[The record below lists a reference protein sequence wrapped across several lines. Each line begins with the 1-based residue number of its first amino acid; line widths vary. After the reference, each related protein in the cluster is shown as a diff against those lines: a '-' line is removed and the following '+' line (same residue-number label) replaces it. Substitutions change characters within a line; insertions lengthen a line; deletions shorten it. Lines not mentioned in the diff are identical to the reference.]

1 LINQKVELTVSP
13 HEFFLEKI
21 KTSSE
26 LNAVTL
32 DKDTEFYLVN
42 LLCQF
47 IEPTNY
53 FHVPEGIDFFNT
65 PFALIFKKALE
76 STPDRQILLYKLLGD
91 ASLYLCGL
99 FQESFEKKKIKPDYV
114 ITLGSVSYERV
125 AYLMRSNRSDSDFNR
140 IYNSLAGSFE
150 DIVKILLTISRDTF
164 RANKLSFL
172 LNKMDV
178 QGSISR
184 ENLLLELERQGILG
198 LKKRE

>member
-1 LINQKVELTVSP
+1 MELTVSP

-26 LNAVTL
+26 LNSVTL
-32 DKDTEFYLVN
+32 DEDTEFYLVN

-65 PFALIFKKALE
+65 PFALIFKRALE

-91 ASLYLCGL
+91 ASLYFCGL
-99 FQESFEKKKIKPDYV
+99 FQESFEKKKITSDYV

-125 AYLMRSNRSDSDFNR
+125 ASLMRSSRSDSDFNR
-140 IYNSLAGSFE
+140 IYNSLAGGFE

-164 RANKLSFL
+164 RDNKISFILS
-172 LNKMDV
+172 KMDTN
-178 QGSISR
+178 GFMSR
-184 ENLLLELERQGILG
+184 ENLLLELERQGISKI
-198 LKKRE
+198 KKRE